1 MLTPRLVLSTLS
13 HRVLK
18 IVFSPIQC
26 SMFNDLNART
36 ERLLIL
42 SFRWHLYWCLWDK
55 TKQLCDHPKPVLLHK
70 HHQLLQ
76 RPAGLWKLLTVSA
89 FSSIIKYVWV
99 HFLSEQNWLL
109 GQFCRYG
116 WANYPSMSPTGCS
129 TQSGLKTPICSLWWL
144 RHCPAA
150 PVRLRN
156 CPRSRGSVS
165 FLPSHTFCA
174 VFISSESGNFKCVSS
189 WISLTRCKKFRRK
202 IHVNC
207 WAMRD
212 IVEVQLPALTTVP

>member
-1 MLTPRLVLSTLS
+1 MQEQSVCW
-13 HRVLK
+13 
-18 IVFSPIQC
+18 FC
-26 SMFNDLNART
+26 
-36 ERLLIL
+36 LLDDI
-42 SFRWHLYWCLWDK
+42 FIDAFE
-55 TKQLCDHPKPVLLHK
+55 TKQSSCVTIQSQFYFTNTTNSYNVLQDCGNCSRSALS
-70 HHQLLQ
+70 
-76 RPAGLWKLLTVSA
+76 PA
-89 FSSIIKYVWV
+89 SSKYVWV
-99 HFLSEQNWLL
+99 HFLSVLL

-207 WAMRD
+207 
-212 IVEVQLPALTTVP
+212 